1 MYELNKAGERTYY
14 INNPTNIGLYKI
26 DGNRVCLIDS
36 GNNKDAGK
44 KALKLIE
51 SEGWRLETV
60 INTHS
65 HADHIGGNALLQNRT
80 GCEIFVPG
88 EDCCYT
94 NYPSLEPAFLFGAF
108 PYRELDNKF
117 FKAAPSKA
125 RPLEDCILPDGL
137 RTERF
142 DGHSYAQAAVG
153 TPDGVWFLGDTLVS
167 AETLE
172 KYHISYVYD
181 VKEYLESLK
190 RVKSLEG
197 KLFIPSH
204 AAPQEDISP
213 LADAN
218 IKNTLEIAERIMDIL
233 KSAKTAED
241 TAAAVFDEYG
251 LTVNYIQHTL
261 VSCTVRS
268 YISYL
273 YNLGEITCEF
283 CGSKLYWQKNG

>member
-1 MYELNKAGERTYY
+1 MYELNRVGGSTYY
-14 INNPTNIGLYKI
+14 INSPTNIGLYKT
-26 DGNRVCLIDS
+26 DEENVCLIDS
-36 GNNKDAGK
+36 GNDKDAGK

-51 SEGWRLETV
+51 AGGWRLKTV

-65 HADHIGGNALLQNRT
+65 HADHIGGNAFLQSRT
-80 GCEIFVPG
+80 GCEILVPG
-88 EDCCYT
+88 EDSCYT

-108 PYRELDNKF
+108 PYKEIENKF
-117 FKAAPSKA
+117 FKAAPSRA
-125 RPLEDCILPDGL
+125 YRLEDCALPEGL

-172 KYHISYVYD
+172 KYRISYVYD
-181 VKEYLESLK
+181 VREYLESLK

-197 KLFIPSH
+197 RLFIPSH

-213 LADAN
+213 LADVN
-218 IKNTLEIAERIMDIL
+218 IRNTLEVAEKIRDIL
-233 KSAKTAED
+233 KSAKTTEE
-241 TAAAVFDEYG
+241 TAAAVFEEYG
-251 LTVNYIQHTL
+251 LRINHVQHTL

-268 YISYL
+268 YVSYL
-273 YNLGEITCEF
+273 YNLGEVGCDF
-283 CGSKLYWQKNG
+283 CGNKLYWQARA